1 MNDAG
6 SADASLFAETV
17 ISFIIGVLDLDD
29 SRTTHAVL
37 DEAARR
43 AQS

>member
-1 MNDAG
+1 
-6 SADASLFAETV
+6 V

-29 SRTTHAVL
+29 SRRTTHTIL
-37 DEAARR
+37 DEAADR